1 MQLDA
6 PSCSLAQDSCLSP
19 LIYSLT
25 LNLFLPSGCLRMRC
39 KASRRQSSTNIF
51 EEYHGTLTAFFMH
64 REAEDIT
71 PPTEELF
78 LLRQLITLN
87 KEGLR
92 VKEMGR
98 WGKKKKHKG
107 EGWPDSKHLQ
117 LTCPSTTFA
126 LLSLC
131 SEGRT
136 ATMSRPW
143 TCCSISCFVFLG

>member
-39 KASRRQSSTNIF
+39 KASRRQSSTIIF

-98 WGKKKKHKG
+98 WGKKKSIKVKDG
-107 EGWPDSKHLQ
+107 
-117 LTCPSTTFA
+117 LTANTCSSPALPLLLLYFHCAVRVELPPCPVHGPA
-126 LLSLC
+126 APSLVSC
-131 SEGRT
+131 S
-136 ATMSRPW
+136 
-143 TCCSISCFVFLG
+143 